1 MQHTKEILES
11 AIRYNK
17 ATENSSPV
25 DQAKALNEFRASLS
39 QFVLGVLDEQKKH
52 KRVLAKAVYK

>member
-1 MQHTKEILES
+1 LES